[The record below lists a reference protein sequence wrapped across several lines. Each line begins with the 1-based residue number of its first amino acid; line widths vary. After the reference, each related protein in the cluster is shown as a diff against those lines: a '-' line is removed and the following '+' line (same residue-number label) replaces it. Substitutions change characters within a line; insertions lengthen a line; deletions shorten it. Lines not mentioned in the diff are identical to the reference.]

1 MKRTLILGGG
11 FGGIAV
17 ATELRRLVPPP
28 HQILLVDR
36 KPEFVMGLRKLW
48 ELVGLGTLREGSRP
62 RSRLEREGIRF
73 VEAEIESIDPEP
85 RSARVGGQTLE
96 ADHLVVALGAV
107 PRPDLVPGLA
117 EHAHDVWDPAGV
129 PALRDALA
137 DFDGGTI
144 AIVVAGVPYTCPPA
158 PYECA
163 MLLHDHLLERGLRDR
178 TRLSIA
184 TVQPLL
190 LPNAGKEGSAWLAT
204 RLGERG
210 IAHAA
215 GKKIRRI
222 ERDRVV
228 FEDGDLPFDLLIG
241 VPPHRPPEVVASSPL
256 AGEGGWIAV
265 DPGTLATSFPGV
277 FAIGDVTAIRLANG
291 LPFPKAGLMAE
302 SEGTRVAAAIGA
314 ELTGAPAAPPFDGRG
329 FCYLETGKSTAA
341 LIEGEF
347 FATPA
352 PKVAVRDLSAE
363 HAEAKRRFETER
375 LTRWFG
381 D

>member
-1 MKRTLILGGG
+1 MSRTLILGGG

-17 ATELRRLVPPP
+17 AAALRGIAPSPREIV
-28 HQILLVDR
+28 LVDR
-36 KPEFVMGLRKLW
+36 NPEFVMGLRKLW
-48 ELVGLGTLREGSRP
+48 ELVGLGTLAEGSRP
-62 RSRLEREGIRF
+62 RARLDGDGVRF
-73 VEAEIESIDPEP
+73 VEAEIESIDPES
-85 RSARVGGQTLE
+85 RSARVGGRTLE
-96 ADHLVVALGAV
+96 GDHLVVALGAV

-137 DFDGGTI
+137 AFAGGRI
-144 AIVVAGVPYTCPPA
+144 AILIAGVPYTCPPA

-163 MLLHDHLLERGLRDR
+163 MLLHDHLAERGLRAR
-178 TRLSIA
+178 TELSVA

-190 LPNAGKEGSAWLAT
+190 LPNAGKEGSAWLAS
-204 RLGERG
+204 RLEERG

-215 GKKIRRI
+215 GKKIGRV

-228 FEDGDLPFDLLIG
+228 FEDGALPFDLLIG

-291 LPFPKAGLMAE
+291 LPLRRPGSWPNPKGSAWRRRSPRSSRAPRPPLPSTGGGSAI
-302 SEGTRVAAAIGA
+302 SRPGSRRPPSSRGSSSRPRPRRSRSAISPPTTPKRSAASS
-314 ELTGAPAAPPFDGRG
+314 R
-329 FCYLETGKSTAA
+329 
-341 LIEGEF
+341 
-347 FATPA
+347 
-352 PKVAVRDLSAE
+352 SA
-363 HAEAKRRFETER
+363 
-375 LTRWFG
+375 
-381 D
+381 